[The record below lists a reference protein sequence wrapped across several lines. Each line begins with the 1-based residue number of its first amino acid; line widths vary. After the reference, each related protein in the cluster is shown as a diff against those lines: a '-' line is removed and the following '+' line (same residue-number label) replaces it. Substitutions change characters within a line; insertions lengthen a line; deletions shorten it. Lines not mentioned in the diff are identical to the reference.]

1 MKTAGWSWRNW
12 WSVAVLFAAVACQSS
27 EPTGTF
33 VGRGVV
39 KDIRPQ
45 ARQVVIA
52 HEAIPGFMDAMTM
65 EFEVKEERLL
75 EGIASGQTV
84 TFTLEKTRDTLYLTQ
99 LRPVESP
106 PEPAA
111 PPQAPREKEA
121 QAGEEEGQEVSLPE
135 PLPAPDFAL
144 TDQDGQTVQL
154 SSFRGKVVVLDFIYT
169 RCPGPCPLLSRKFAH
184 LQKQLRDGVADRVML
199 LSITIDP
206 EHDTPAVLREYARRY
221 QADTRGWKF
230 LTGSTADIINVAYQ
244 YGVDYYGDSSGEI
257 NHLVATYIINQQGEV
272 VKVFKGPNHS
282 AGELLAEVQKLLHPV
297 AG

>member
-1 MKTAGWSWRNW
+1 MLT
-12 WSVAVLFAAVACQSS
+12 VLLSAVACQST
-27 EPTGTF
+27 EPTSTF

-39 KDIRPQ
+39 KDVRPQ
-45 ARQVVIA
+45 ARQIVIA
-52 HEAIPGFMDAMTM
+52 HEEIPGFMDAMTM
-65 EFEVKEERLL
+65 EFEVKEAGLL

-84 TFTLEKTRDTLYLTQ
+84 TFTLEKTRDSLYVTQ
-99 LRPVESP
+99 LSPVESP
-106 PEPAA
+106 TESVA
-111 PPQAPREKEA
+111 PPQAAREEDA
-121 QAGEEEGQEVSLPE
+121 QAEEEDAQEVSLPE

-144 TDQDGQTVQL
+144 TDQDGQPLQL
-154 SSFRGKVVVLDFIYT
+154 SSLRGKVVVLDFIYT

-184 LQKQLRDGVADRVML
+184 LQKQLRDGLADQVML

-244 YGVDYYGDSSGEI
+244 YGVDYYGDSSGEL

-272 VKVFKGPNHS
+272 VKVFKGPNHT
-282 AGELLAEVQKLLHPV
+282 AGELLAEVQKLLHPA

>member
-1 MKTAGWSWRNW
+1 MKATSGSWRRW
-12 WSVAVLFAAVACQSS
+12 WSVALLVSGVACQST
-27 EPTGTF
+27 EPTSTF

-39 KDIRPQ
+39 KDVRPQ
-45 ARQVVIA
+45 ARQIVIA

-84 TFTLEKTRDTLYLTQ
+84 TFTLEKTRDTFYLTQ
-99 LRPVESP
+99 LRPVEAVGDPVTQS
-106 PEPAA
+106 EAA
-111 PPQAPREKEA
+111 GEEEA
-121 QAGEEEGQEVSLPE
+121 QAGEGEGQEVSLEE

-154 SSFRGKVVVLDFIYT
+154 SSLRGKVVVLDFIYT

-184 LQKQLRDGVADRVML
+184 LQKQLRDGSADRVML

-244 YGVDYYGDSSGEI
+244 YGVDYHGDSSGEI
-257 NHLVATYIINQQGEV
+257 NHLVATYIINQRGEV
-272 VKVFKGPNHS
+272 VKVFKGPNHT
-282 AGELLAEVQKLLHPV
+282 AGALLAEVQKLLQP
-297 AG
+297 ATG